1 MQQLPIKVVLC
12 GSPHSGKSCLRE
24 GLKQAMM
31 SMHRAGKAPYPYFI
45 TACPDGEG
53 AWFAE
58 TVRNNPALAQQLKD
72 EYKSKFTL
80 EFAQQK
86 AIQVKNACLPLN
98 LIDLGGKIDDK
109 NKLIASYATH
119 ALILFRDITQ
129 ITPWREF
136 CLELNLQ
143 IIACIHSDY
152 DGVADRIDFESSMLI
167 GSIHRLQRGED
178 ISERP
183 MVQELARLLVGLSD
197 SSNLYK

>member
-1 MQQLPIKVVLC
+1 MQQSPIKVVLC
-12 GSPHSGKSCLRE
+12 GSPHSGKSCLRD

-31 SMHRAGKAPYPYFI
+31 SMYRDGKAPYPHFI

-58 TVRNNPALAQQLKD
+58 TVRNNAALAQQLKD

-86 AIQVKNACLPLN
+86 AIQVQNACLPLN
-98 LIDLGGKIDDK
+98 MIDLGGKIDEK

-129 ITPWREF
+129 ISSWQEF

-143 IIACIHSDY
+143 IISCIYSDY
-152 DGVADRIDFESSMLI
+152 YGVADRIDSELPI
-167 GSIHRLQRGED
+167 LTGSVHRLQRGED
-178 ISERP
+178 VSERP
-183 MVQELARLLVGLSD
+183 MVQALARLLVGLIGRE
-197 SSNLYK
+197 KF